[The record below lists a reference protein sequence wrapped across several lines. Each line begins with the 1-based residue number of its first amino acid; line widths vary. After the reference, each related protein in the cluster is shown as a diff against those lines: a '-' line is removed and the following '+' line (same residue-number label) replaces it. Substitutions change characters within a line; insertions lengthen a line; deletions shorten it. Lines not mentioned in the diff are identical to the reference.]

1 MEQKPEKQIDL
12 ENLTPKEKESIESFK
27 SYLTNLAKFRN
38 KGVASAAA
46 RARKFAS
53 EVTHQLKDI
62 RKAIQ
67 VDKIQKVVEK
77 RAAKAA
83 KKAAQE

>member
-1 MEQKPEKQIDL
+1 MEQKQEKPTEL
-12 ENLTPKEKESIESFK
+12 ENLTPEEKQSIESFK

-53 EVTHQLKDI
+53 EVTHQLKTI
-62 RKAIQ
+62 RKSIQ
-67 VDKIQKVVEK
+67 LDKVKKVAEK
-77 RAAKAA
+77 RAEKAA
-83 KKAAQE
+83 RKAAQV